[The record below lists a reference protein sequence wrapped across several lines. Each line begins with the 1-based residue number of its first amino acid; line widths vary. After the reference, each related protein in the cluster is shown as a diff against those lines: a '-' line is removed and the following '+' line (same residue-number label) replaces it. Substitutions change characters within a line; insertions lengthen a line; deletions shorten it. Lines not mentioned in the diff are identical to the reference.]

1 MGRKKYFFMLCAEK
15 LTGTGATEAE
25 SQKVQKR
32 RSLTCGQQVHKQ
44 IVQDQAGVY
53 LAMGDAT

>member
-1 MGRKKYFFMLCAEK
+1 MLCAEK

-32 RSLTCGQQVHKQ
+32 RSLICGQQVHKQ

-53 LAMGDAT
+53 LAMGHAM